1 MGLKEVITTIYPKI
15 IDTPNTIWIKKI
27 TYLVA
32 LIYTQG
38 LEGELG
44 EYLNKAKKFREN
56 KTQC

>member
-1 MGLKEVITTIYPKI
+1 MSLAQY
-15 IDTPNTIWIKKI
+15 NLHKKI

-38 LEGELG
+38 WEGELG